1 MVLAMTTK
9 QIILNLKDAGK
20 PVSMMQLYRY
30 FDTLNIKPL
39 GIRQR
44 PQQYPADAADTILRA
59 LGLTPQP
66 KASIPTMKQ
75 LKAEKR
81 KAKL

>member
-1 MVLAMTTK
+1 MTIT
-9 QIILNLKDAGK
+9 QIHVEVSRAR
-20 PVSMMQLYRY
+20 PVTLRQLWRWVKK
-30 FDTLNIKPL
+30 LNIKPL

-44 PQQYPADAADTILRA
+44 PQQYPEDSAELIITA
-59 LGLTPQP
+59 LGLTRQP

>member
-1 MVLAMTTK
+1 MTIT
-9 QIILNLKDAGK
+9 QIHVEVSRAR
-20 PVSMMQLYRY
+20 PVTLRQLWRWVKK
-30 FDTLNIKPL
+30 LNIKPL

-66 KASIPTMKQ
+66 KSSIPTMKQ

-81 KAKL
+81 KAKI

>member
-1 MVLAMTTK
+1 MTTA
-9 QIILNLKDAGK
+9 QIIAGLASAGK
-20 PVSMMQLYRY
+20 PVSQAQLYRY
-30 FDTLNIKPL
+30 LDTLNIKPL

-66 KASIPTMKQ
+66 KSSIPTMKQ

-81 KAKL
+81 KAKI